1 MRVFGISLFKLKTTD
16 FKRVLILMSGY
27 LQQFINNPL
36 AKIRML
42 ILWWSQSTLQT
53 LGTDGS

>member
-36 AKIRML
+36 AKIRRL
-42 ILWWSQSTLQT
+42 TLWWSQSTLQT